1 MSLGIED
8 FLQCNF
14 VNLFCFI
21 LVGEMAMEF
30 IILQMKVEAP
40 VKNGENLQFTNPIIF
55 SPFSSNWKLV

>member
-14 VNLFCFI
+14 GNLFCFI

-40 VKNGENLQFTNPIIF
+40 VKNQEKTHNLPIRSYFHLFRQIG
-55 SPFSSNWKLV
+55 S